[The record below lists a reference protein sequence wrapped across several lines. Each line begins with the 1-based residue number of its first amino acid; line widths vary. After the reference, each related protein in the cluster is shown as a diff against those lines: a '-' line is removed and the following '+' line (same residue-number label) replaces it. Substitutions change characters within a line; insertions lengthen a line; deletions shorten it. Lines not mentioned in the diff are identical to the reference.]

1 MYTRRH
7 AAALAITCACTF
19 AAPAL
24 AQPSR
29 TYGPVEPAQR
39 IAPPAPAS
47 PQRLSALTPAPAP
60 QPVLRDGL
68 IERME
73 LGGGAE
79 IGIGRF
85 RVGNIPKP
93 RTNMEMERNPAAL
106 ERPSRAIAGA
116 GLRIRFD

>member
-1 MYTRRH
+1 MYMRRH
-7 AAALAITCACTF
+7 AAALATICACAF

-29 TYGPVEPAQR
+29 TYGPVEPAR
-39 IAPPAPAS
+39 TAPPAPAA
-47 PQRLSALTPAPAP
+47 QRISNITEAPSAAPA
-60 QPVLRDGL
+60 LRDGML
-68 IERME
+68 SRME

-79 IGIGRF
+79 LGLGRF
-85 RVGNIPKP
+85 RVGDIPS
-93 RTNMEMERNPAAL
+93 RRSNMEMERNPAAL